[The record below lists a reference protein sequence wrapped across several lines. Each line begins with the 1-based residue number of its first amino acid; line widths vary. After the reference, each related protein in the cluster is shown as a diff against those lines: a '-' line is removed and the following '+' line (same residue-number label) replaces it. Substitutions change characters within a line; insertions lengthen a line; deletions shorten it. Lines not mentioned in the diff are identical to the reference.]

1 MKKHLTK
8 TLIGVI
14 SAFCCLLAIAAQAI
28 FGAGSSYVAAANTY
42 DAAVQTH
49 TDSISRTNDAAITAR
64 HLLWKKGSGDTTVAL
79 NGVATIPL
87 GTIDNLETATGTIQ
101 AILLLGKGAT
111 KKVVASEA
119 IAVGDE
125 IFTAANGK
133 VQNRPSGSGTYY
145 FIGIALTA
153 CAADGDI
160 IEINDTAPERLVI
173 A

>member
-1 MKKHLTK
+1 MKNRIQK
-8 TLIGVI
+8 TIIGVI
-14 SAFCCLLAIAAQAI
+14 SAFCCLIAFAAQTLL
-28 FGAGSSYVAAANTY
+28 GHGSGYVAAANTY

-49 TDSISRTNDAAITAR
+49 NDSVTRTNDAAVTAR
-64 HLLWKKGSGDTTVAL
+64 HLLWKKGAGDTTVAL
-79 NGVATIPL
+79 NGAANIPL
-87 GTIDNLETATGTIQ
+87 GTIDNIESATGTIQ

-111 KKVVASEA
+111 KKVVANEA

>member
-1 MKKHLTK
+1 MKNHITK

-14 SAFCCLLAIAAQAI
+14 SAFCCLIALTAQTI
-28 FGAGSSYVAAANTY
+28 LGHGSGYIAAANTY

-49 TDSISRTNDAAITAR
+49 SESISRTNDAAVTAR
-64 HLLWKKGSGDTTVAL
+64 HLLWKKGAGDTTVAL
-79 NGVATIPL
+79 NGAANVPL
-87 GTIDNLETATGTIQ
+87 GTIDNTETATGTIQ

-125 IFTAANGK
+125 IWTAANGK
-133 VQNRPSGSGTYY
+133 VQNRTATAGTYWA
-145 FIGIALTA
+145 IGIALTA

-160 IEINDTAPERLVI
+160 IEINDTAPTKVVI

>member
-1 MKKHLTK
+1 MKNYLTK

-14 SAFCCLLAIAAQAI
+14 SAFCCLLALAAQTI
-28 FGAGSSYVAAANTY
+28 LGHGSGYVAAANTY

-49 TDSISRTNDAAITAR
+49 DNSISRTNDAAVTAR
-64 HLLWKKGSGDTTVAL
+64 HLLWKKGAGDATVAL
-79 NGVATIPL
+79 NGAANVPL
-87 GTIDNLETATGTIQ
+87 GTIDNLETATGTVQ

-125 IFTAANGK
+125 IWTAANGK
-133 VQNRPSGSGTYY
+133 VQNRTASAGTYWA
-145 FIGIALTA
+145 IGIALTA
-153 CAADGDI
+153 AAADGDV
-160 IEINDTAPERLVI
+160 IEINDTAPTKVVI